1 MDNMCKYLGVVID
14 CSEPAVL
21 ATFYSTLTGMPVVFS
36 DADYAAIAAESG
48 PYINF
53 QRVDDY
59 RRPQWPEQDRPQQF
73 HLDFAVEDQAKAV
86 ALALENG
93 AEKPESQPGAASGK
107 WTVLL
112 DPAGHPFC
120 LTDATPS
127 E

>member
-1 MDNMCKYLGVVID
+1 MDNACKYLGAVID
-14 CSEPAVL
+14 CPDPAAL
-21 ATFYSTLTGMPVVFS
+21 AEFYSALTGMPVVFS
-36 DADYAAIAAESG
+36 DDDYAAIAAEEG

-53 QRVDDY
+53 QKVEDY
-59 RRPQWPEQDRPQQF
+59 RRPQWPGQERAQQF

-86 ALALENG
+86 ALAMEYG
-93 AEKPESQPGAASGK
+93 ADKPESQPGAASGK

-120 LTDATPS
+120 LTGAAPS